1 MKKEKSRRYYQ
12 IYCKNQGKS
21 SNEMDDNHTED
32 TKTENDQDKD
42 NSENHESSVKQE
54 EEQNTADNQE

>member
-1 MKKEKSRRYYQ
+1 MKS
-12 IYCKNQGKS
+12 ITKNQGKS
-21 SNEMDDNHTED
+21 SNEMDENHTED
-32 TKTENDQDKD
+32 TKTENDKDKD